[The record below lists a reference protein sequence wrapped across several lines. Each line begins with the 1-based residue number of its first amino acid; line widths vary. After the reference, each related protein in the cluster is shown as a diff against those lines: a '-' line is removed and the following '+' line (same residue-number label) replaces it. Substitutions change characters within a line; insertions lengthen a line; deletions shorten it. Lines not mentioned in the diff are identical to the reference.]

1 MLLLASTSD
10 KLQVV
15 TSAALATDVH
25 ASWVDVAA
33 GVTAP
38 GRANTAIST
47 AATTDVV
54 ASPGSG
60 VIRNVK
66 ALSVRNKDASTPQTV
81 TVRHTDGTTT
91 VELYQ
96 ATLLAGQSLQY
107 TEETGF
113 IPPPSPT
120 IAVNCGLL
128 YYVNTTTL
136 GFQPF
141 RGGLITING
150 IVYSILLGV
159 TGLRNTGIYIDGVA
173 GQNLA
178 ANTLYYVYV
187 FNNAGT
193 LTADFSTTGHT
204 YSAAPW
210 NAGTEIKQ
218 ASDDTRSLIGMVRTG
233 AGGIFVSSLAQTFVR
248 SWFNE
253 TTVFGYKFQA
263 ADYTTASG
271 SFAEFSSNFR
281 VEWINFSAEVVQL
294 SFTGQYYS
302 TPTPGN
308 ANWISLGM
316 DSAAALEGAYN
327 VFGSYADGYG
337 QMASARAVLSPA
349 EGYHYGTVLGK
360 VSAPATDTLFLTRAA
375 ASAGNRS
382 TNQVVISR
390 GR

>member
-15 TSAALATDVH
+15 TVAAMATDVH

-33 GVTAP
+33 AVTTP
-38 GRANTAIST
+38 GRANTAIAA

-66 ALSVRNKDASTPQTV
+66 TLNVRNRDASSSQIV

-113 IPPPSPT
+113 IPPPSPVL
-120 IAVNCGLL
+120 AVECGLL

-136 GFQPF
+136 NFAPY
-141 RGGLITING
+141 RGGLIQING
-150 IVYSILLGV
+150 IVYPV
-159 TGLRNTGIYIDGVA
+159 TSAGIAGLNNTGIYLNGVA

-178 ANTLYYVYV
+178 ANTLYYVYA

-193 LTADFSTTGHT
+193 PTADFSTTGHT
-204 YSAAPW
+204 FSIAPG
-210 NAGTEIKQ
+210 NLGTEIKQ
-218 ASDDTRSLIGMVRTG
+218 GDETRSLIGMVRTG
-233 AGGIFVSSLAQTFVR
+233 AGGIFVSSLAQNFVR

-253 TTVFGYKFQA
+253 TTVFGYKAQA
-263 ADYTTASG
+263 ADYSTGSG
-271 SFAEFSSNFR
+271 SFVELSSAFR
-281 VEWINFSAEVVQL
+281 VEWLNFGTEVVQL
-294 SFTGQYYS
+294 SYTGEVYG
-302 TPTPGN
+302 TPTVGTGIT
-308 ANWISLGM
+308 ISMGM
-316 DSAAALEGAYN
+316 DNAVALEGAYQAYT
-327 VFGSYADGYG
+327 SYGDSYG
-337 QMASARAVLSPA
+337 QMASVRTVLAPA
-349 EGYHYGTVLGK
+349 EGYHYGTLLAK
-360 VSAPATDTLFLTRAA
+360 VSAPSTDTVAFIRVAG
-375 ASAGNRS
+375 SAGNRP